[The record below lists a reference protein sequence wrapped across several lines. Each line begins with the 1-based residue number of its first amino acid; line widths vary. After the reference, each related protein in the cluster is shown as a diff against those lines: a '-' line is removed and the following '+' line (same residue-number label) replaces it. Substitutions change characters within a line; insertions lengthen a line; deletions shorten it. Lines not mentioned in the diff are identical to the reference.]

1 MHIDW
6 TALAQVAAASLLF
19 GVGLVVLFAL
29 GITAWSRRATAAESG
44 KPTSPVDTA
53 VASSCFAA
61 CVAAILYGL
70 YLIIPQFH

>member
-6 TALAQVAAASLLF
+6 TALAQVALASLLF

-29 GITAWSRRATAAESG
+29 GITAWSRRATATDSG
-44 KPTSPVDTA
+44 KPASPVDTA
-53 VASSCFAA
+53 VASFSFAA
-61 CVAAILYGL
+61 CIAAVLYGL

>member
-6 TALAQVAAASLLF
+6 SALGQVAIASLVF
-19 GVGLVVLFAL
+19 GVGLVVLFAI
-29 GITAWSRRATAAESG
+29 GITAWSRRAVAVEAKKG
-44 KPTSPVDTA
+44 GAPVDTA
-53 VASSCFAA
+53 VAGLCFAA